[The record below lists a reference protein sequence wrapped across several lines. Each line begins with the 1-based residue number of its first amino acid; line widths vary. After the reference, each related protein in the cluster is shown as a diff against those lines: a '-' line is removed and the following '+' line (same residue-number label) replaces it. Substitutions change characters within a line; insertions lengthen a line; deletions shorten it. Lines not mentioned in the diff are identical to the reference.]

1 MSYLQ
6 TKPTYTRT
14 TGSSLEQWGIMF
26 SLSREFANSLPA
38 GLPGLAQLGCL
49 DAVHLSPAGGMTSTG
64 MGNPIP
70 LFVERQDR

>member
-14 TGSSLEQWGIMF
+14 TGSSLEQWGILF
-26 SLSREFANSLPA
+26 LLSRDFVNTMPA

-49 DAVHLSPAGGMTSTG
+49 DAVGMIPGGGMTSTG
-64 MGNPIP
+64 MGNPFP
-70 LFVERQDR
+70 LLTDRV